1 MKPQTTDQAPHIEI
15 TADSASSLAKPA
27 RQASVQAAQQL
38 ATAILGDKG
47 FDTTTI
53 QAVKAGLPQHE
64 IDSGGLRAMFI
75 KFASWKG
82 LGQLFS
88 AVSCPARVK
97 RHNTSSWITG
107 RIKNRDY
114 VMAKVPISAVRSQH
128 SLDGMAVEKTAE
140 RAKAVLSWLRDHPE
154 ESTLSNATLQSL
166 AGSSGA
172 LKVGCQTAD
181 KLITLDGVG
190 RLEAIRQAKEA
201 YKVEAG
207 HEHPLSHI
215 ECYVTRLKDEEY
227 ESLYRTS
234 SYFRDENGVQLDEPN
249 HDLTP
254 YSGIPRLLAGT
265 AMNIVKQSI
274 EPSLEKLTGEF
285 ERRVPQNFFE
295 EPAQPNS
302 VSAPPAQR

>member
-1 MKPQTTDQAPHIEI
+1 MKAQTTDHAPHIDI
-15 TADSASSLAKPA
+15 TADSASSLAKPE
-27 RQASVQAAQQL
+27 RQASVHAAQQL
-38 ATAILGDKG
+38 ATAILGDK
-47 FDTTTI
+47 DLDPATI
-53 QAVKAGLPQHE
+53 QAVKAGLPQQE

-75 KFASWKG
+75 KFASWNG

-114 VMAKVPISAVRSQH
+114 LMARVPILAVRSQH
-128 SLDGMAVEKTAE
+128 SLDGVAVEKTAE
-140 RAKAVLSWLRDHPE
+140 RARAVLSWLREHPE
-154 ESTLSNATLQSL
+154 ETTLTSATLQSL

-172 LKVGCQTAD
+172 LKVGCQTSD

-190 RLEAIRQAKEA
+190 RLEAVRQAKEA
-201 YKVEAG
+201 YKLETG

-234 SYFRDENGVQLDEPN
+234 SYFRDENGVQLDKPD
-249 HDLTP
+249 HDLAP

-265 AMNIVKQSI
+265 AMNLVKQSI
-274 EPSLEKLTGEF
+274 EPSLEKLTGGF
-285 ERRVPQNFFE
+285 ERRVPMDFFE

-302 VSAPPAQR
+302 VSAPPAQK